1 MAIYFTR
8 CDSGKLITILRLY
21 YHELIR
27 MTEEHEGK
35 NHLMI
40 DDFVLDRLLHKIK
53 KVTRTEKIDNTKI
66 LIDTDDKL

>member
-1 MAIYFTR
+1 M
-8 CDSGKLITILRLY
+8 
-21 YHELIR
+21 R

-53 KVTRTEKIDNTKI
+53 KVTRIEKIDNTKI
-66 LIDTDDKL
+66 LIDTNDKL